1 MRSVLLLFCTLF
13 MLSCSTKKDITFDVT
28 YQLTAANFKI
38 EDNLIVVRDYPLYFQ
53 SKAENNYSKKSQ
65 VKSIQLVKVSSDAL
79 IEPDKIK
86 IAGDSGWTFLTMD
99 TIITENAQ
107 HTTFLIINSPED
119 LTPVFKED
127 KLNLHIPFDRK
138 SGKIPT
144 TLTLVFRFK
153 GKHDK
158 TNVQYRIL
166 A

>member
-1 MRSVLLLFCTLF
+1 MRFFVLLFCALF
-13 MLSCSTKKDITFDVT
+13 ILSCSPKKDITFDVT
-28 YQLTAANFKI
+28 YELTAADFKI
-38 EDNLIVVRDYPLYFQ
+38 EDDMIVVRDYPLYFQ
-53 SKAENNYSKKSQ
+53 SRAENNYSKKSQ

-79 IEPDKIK
+79 IEPGRIK
-86 IAGDSGWTFLTMD
+86 ISNDSGWTFLTMD
-99 TIITENAQ
+99 TIITENTQ
-107 HTTFLIINSPED
+107 HPVFLIINSPED

-138 SGKIPT
+138 AGKIPT

>member
-1 MRSVLLLFCTLF
+1 MRFSLLLFCSLF
-13 MLSCSTKKDITFDVT
+13 ILSCSPKKDITFDIT
-28 YQLTAANFKI
+28 YKLTAADFKI
-38 EDNLIVVRDYPLYFQ
+38 EDNQIVIRDYPLYFQ

-65 VKSIQLVKVSSDAL
+65 VKSIQLVKISSDAL
-79 IEPDKIK
+79 IEPGRIK
-86 IAGDSGWTFLTMD
+86 IAGDSGWTVLTMD
-99 TIITENAQ
+99 TIITENTQQPA
-107 HTTFLIINSPED
+107 FLIINSPED

-127 KLNLHIPFDRK
+127 KLNLHIPFNRK